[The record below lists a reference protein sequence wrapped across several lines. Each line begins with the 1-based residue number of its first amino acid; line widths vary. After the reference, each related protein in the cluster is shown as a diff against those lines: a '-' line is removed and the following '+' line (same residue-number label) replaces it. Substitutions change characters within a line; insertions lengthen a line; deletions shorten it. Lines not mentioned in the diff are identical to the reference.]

1 MIGLILL
8 SHGPLAKGLFESTK
22 FFIEDTENIGYL
34 TLNAEDNPLE
44 FQDKIETLIKC
55 FTVTDGIILFTD
67 IPGGSPAN
75 QAMQVAARH
84 PELRLISG
92 MNLIMII
99 EACLSR
105 SSLAID
111 ELCEKVCISA
121 KESIMQIQINSNSE
135 DNDMDTDF

>member
-8 SHGPLAKGLFESTK
+8 SHGPLAKGLYESTR
-22 FFIEDTENIGYL
+22 FFIDDTENMGYL

-44 FQDKIETLIKC
+44 FQDRIEAMIRS
-55 FTVTDGIILFTD
+55 FTSIEGIILFTD

-84 PELRLISG
+84 PEVRLISG

-99 EACLSR
+99 EACISR
-105 SSLAID
+105 HSLTING
-111 ELCEKVCISA
+111 LCEKVVISA
-121 KESIMQIQINSNSE
+121 RESITQIFMNVNSE
-135 DNDMDTDF
+135 DNDMDSDF

>member
-8 SHGPLAKGLFESTK
+8 SHGPLASGLFESTK
-22 FFIEDTENIGYL
+22 FFIENTENIGYL

-44 FQDKIETLIKC
+44 FQDRIETLIKS
-55 FTVTDGIILFTD
+55 FTMTDGIILFTD

-84 PELRLISG
+84 PEVRLISG

-105 SSLAID
+105 YSMQID

-121 KESIMQIQINSNSE
+121 KESITQIQMNCNPE
-135 DNDMDTDF
+135 DNDMDSDF